1 MTNDSL
7 ANLQFDVRGL
17 DAEPAVNALIEHAA
31 SIGASDL
38 FFTSHERHL
47 MVQARH
53 HGLLRN
59 LTHVADELAKRCVGH
74 VKAAAGL
81 NVAERRRPQDGRWVF
96 TRPNGNTVDLRI
108 GIIPTN
114 FGEDVAMRLLEREAH
129 LLDLEQ
135 LGLSRRDHNVL
146 LGMLANPSGLI
157 LVTGAT
163 GSGKTTTLYA
173 CVNHLNNG
181 ERKINTIEDPIE
193 YSIGGIRQ
201 SQVNSRIDLGFAE
214 LLRGVLRQAPDVIMV
229 GEIRDPETAATA
241 VLAANSG
248 HLVLATLHAPSAV
261 GAVQSMYNLGVHPH
275 FLSGSLLGVITQ
287 RLVRTLCP
295 ACRQQFDLSDS
306 PQTFEEIR
314 QHLNPGEGY
323 RMFGP
328 KGCDACR
335 QLGYSGR
342 TGVFEILKLTPKLRQ
357 MIVDKSP
364 AATLYQQALADGLMQ
379 CRLAAL
385 LKVARGET
393 SIEEVFRAIPPEL
406 LATEA

>member
-1 MTNDSL
+1 MNIVNNDSL
-7 ANLQFDVRGL
+7 ADLQVDVRGL
-17 DAEPAVNALIEHAA
+17 EAEPAVNALIEHAA
-31 SIGASDL
+31 SLGASDL

-59 LTHVADELAKRCVGH
+59 LTHLSDELAKRCVGH
-74 VKAAAGL
+74 VKAASGL

-114 FGEDVAMRLLEREAH
+114 FGEDVAMRLLDREAH
-129 LLDLEQ
+129 LLNLDQ

-146 LGMLANPSGLI
+146 LGLLSNPSGLI

-173 CVNHLNNG
+173 CLNHLNNG

-201 SQVNSRIDLGFAE
+201 SQVNAKIDLGFAE

-248 HLVLATLHAPSAV
+248 HLVLATLHSPSAV

-306 PQTFEEIR
+306 PQTFEEVR

-328 KGCDACR
+328 KGCAECR
-335 QLGYSGR
+335 HLGYSGR
-342 TGVFEILKLTPKLRQ
+342 TGVFEILR
-357 MIVDKSP
+357 
-364 AATLYQQALADGLMQ
+364 
-379 CRLAAL
+379 
-385 LKVARGET
+385 
-393 SIEEVFRAIPPEL
+393 
-406 LATEA
+406 